1 MSVIWGQYRHFSDK
15 KFISTRKMLNLQS
28 TIRKYLEDF
37 ENLTTDALNEIAK
50 VQLRH
55 GQTFDDR
62 IKDHFVGRVQCW

>member
-1 MSVIWGQYRHFSDK
+1 
-15 KFISTRKMLNLQS
+15 MLNLQS

-62 IKDHFVGRVQCW
+62 IKNHFVGRVQSW